1 MSDKFFTAKKK
12 HHNKRVDIYSIPGTS
27 EVIFH
32 DEPNKKKQIYKSSN
46 YSQSNTNWSLGDILF
61 FFIVLIIFIAIIL
74 YFLNKR

>member
-12 HHNKRVDIYSIPGTS
+12 HHNKRVDTYTTPGVS

-32 DEPNKKKQIYKSSN
+32 DEHNKNKQIYNSSN
-46 YSQSNTNWSLGDILF
+46 YSQSDTKWSLGEIIF
-61 FFIVLIIFIAIIL
+61 FFIALIILIAIIL